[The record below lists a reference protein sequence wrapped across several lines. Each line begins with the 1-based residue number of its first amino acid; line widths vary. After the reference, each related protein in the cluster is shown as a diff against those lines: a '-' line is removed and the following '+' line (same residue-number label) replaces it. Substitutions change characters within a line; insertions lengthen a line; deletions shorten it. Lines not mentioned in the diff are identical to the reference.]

1 MERKDILNALKK
13 LKETSP
19 KRNFK
24 QSIDLII
31 AMKGLDLKKPE
42 HQVDVFS
49 EMHYP
54 RGKKIKVCALVSNE
68 IISKTK
74 EVFDNVVPESEFSK
88 YQDKRIVKK
97 LAREYDF
104 FIAQSNTMPKVAS
117 VFGRYLGPKGKM
129 PNPKAGCVIT
139 PDTNFKALYEKLQ
152 KTIRISV
159 KIAPF
164 FQCLVGKDDMID
176 EQLAENILTVYNS
189 LVHALPS
196 EENNVKSVYLKMT
209 MSPCVRISKGAPEGE
224 EKKGKV
230 KTETVK
236 NKKTKEKTKA
246 KKTEENKE
254 EKSEE

>member
-74 EVFDNVVPESEFSK
+74 EIFDNVVAENEFSA
-88 YQDKRIVKK
+88 YQDKRAVKK
-97 LAREYDF
+97 LAREYNF
-104 FIAQSNTMPKVAS
+104 FIAQSNIMPKVAS

-129 PNPKAGCVIT
+129 PNPKAGCVVT
-139 PDTNFKALYEKLQ
+139 PDTNFKVLYEKLQ

-164 FQCLVGKDDMID
+164 FQCLVGKDDMPD
-176 EQLAENILTVYNS
+176 EQVAENIFAIYNS
-189 LVHALPS
+189 LIHALPS
-196 EENNVKSVYLKMT
+196 EENNIKSVYLKMT

-224 EKKGKV
+224 EKKGKIKTGNV
-230 KTETVK
+230 KI
-236 NKKTKEKTKA
+236 KKTKEKTE
-246 KKTEENKE
+246 KTKE
-254 EKSEE
+254 ETEKTKEE

>member
-13 LKETSP
+13 LKENSP

-68 IISKTK
+68 IVSRTK

-88 YQDKRIVKK
+88 YQDKRVVKK

-104 FIAQSNTMPKVAS
+104 FVAQSNIMPKVAGA
-117 VFGRYLGPKGKM
+117 FGRYLGPKGKM
-129 PNPKAGCVIT
+129 PNPKAGCVVT

-152 KTIRISV
+152 KMIRISV
-159 KIAPF
+159 KVAPF
-164 FQCLVGKDDMID
+164 FQCLVGKDDMPD
-176 EQLAENILTVYNS
+176 EQVAENILTIYNS

-196 EENNVKSVYLKMT
+196 EENNVKSTYLKMT

-224 EKKGKV
+224 TKKGKAKIGNV
-230 KTETVK
+230 KI
-236 NKKTKEKTKA
+236 KKIKEKIEETKE
-246 KKTEENKE
+246 E
-254 EKSEE
+254 